1 MTDAVTL
8 LARKISQSGVVAAV
22 SNLGDRGGVV
32 RAPPRLRER
41 SDCKNVYRVENNET
55 HIILIMFWT
64 QVIVV
69 LFNLIYCMCDLFP
82 CQYLNG
88 KT

>member
-1 MTDAVTL
+1 MPL
-8 LARKISQSGVVAAV
+8 LYLPGKSLSPESLQLFPTWGTGGGLFEPPQGYERGVIAKMFT
-22 SNLGDRGGVV
+22 G
-32 RAPPRLRER
+32 
-41 SDCKNVYRVENNET
+41 VENNET

-82 CQYLNG
+82 C
-88 KT
+88 

>member
-22 SNLGDRGGVV
+22 SNLGDRGGLFE
-32 RAPPRLRER
+32 PPQGYER
-41 SDCKNVYRVENNET
+41 GVIAKMFTGVENNET